1 MRMVFTQGDFLLLFT
16 ECRMSACTRLLLLPS
31 LCTRPTLHIYTV
43 TFIVYPCLI
52 ISLDIFLYRM
62 PNEIA
67 TVDFNDTF
75 LNLDHLRASFPEHE
89 IRVQTDD
96 PKKVVRPFR

>member
-1 MRMVFTQGDFLLLFT
+1 
-16 ECRMSACTRLLLLPS
+16 
-31 LCTRPTLHIYTV
+31 
-43 TFIVYPCLI
+43 
-52 ISLDIFLYRM
+52 M

-96 PKKVVRPFR
+96 PKKIVRPFR

>member
-1 MRMVFTQGDFLLLFT
+1 
-16 ECRMSACTRLLLLPS
+16 MSACTRLLLLPS

>member
-1 MRMVFTQGDFLLLFT
+1 
-16 ECRMSACTRLLLLPS
+16 
-31 LCTRPTLHIYTV
+31 
-43 TFIVYPCLI
+43 
-52 ISLDIFLYRM
+52 M

-75 LNLDHLRASFPEHE
+75 LNMDHLRASFPEHE

-96 PKKVVRPFR
+96 PVKLVPPFRYFGIFPLVVHATGLSIY

>member
-1 MRMVFTQGDFLLLFT
+1 MVCTKGDFFVTLYRMPMEFMHKFTIYYVLFA
-16 ECRMSACTRLLLLPS
+16 SAVTAIPL
-31 LCTRPTLHIYTV
+31 I
-43 TFIVYPCLI
+43 TFI
-52 ISLDIFLYRM
+52 DIFIYRM